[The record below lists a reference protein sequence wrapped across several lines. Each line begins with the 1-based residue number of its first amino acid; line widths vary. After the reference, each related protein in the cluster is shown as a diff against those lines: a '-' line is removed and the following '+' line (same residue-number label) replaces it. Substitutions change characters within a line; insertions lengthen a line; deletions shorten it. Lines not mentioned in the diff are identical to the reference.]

1 MSRIIK
7 GTYNYIIGFDYP
19 MPSVEEEKTLY
30 ELSKLCKMIVE
41 NTNVYDSKGAVK
53 ELARELVKK
62 YEK

>member
-1 MSRIIK
+1 
-7 GTYNYIIGFDYP
+7 

-30 ELSKLCKMIVE
+30 ELSTLCKMIVE
-41 NTNVYDSKGAVK
+41 NANVYDSKGAVK